1 METVER
7 KAFRDKEVNERKAT
21 VGQTG
26 QKGKKSINN
35 VIATVPSPISQHLSN

>member
-1 METVER
+1 MER

-26 QKGKKSINN
+26 QKALRRNGGRAKREKKASIM
-35 VIATVPSPISQHLSN
+35 S